1 MGGPDQEKTRETRM
15 EQTIFAICMVLG
27 VASTAL
33 IAFTLL
39 AIVLGKV
46 DV

>member
-1 MGGPDQEKTRETRM
+1 M
-15 EQTIFAICMVLG
+15 EQMVFMICMFFG
-27 VASTAL
+27 IVAVAL

-46 DV
+46 EV